1 MTEDDK
7 QFLKEFLSG
16 AAGVI
21 VVVGVF
27 ILFIVLSNQTFK
39 PSQPTKPEVVDTY
52 KSCDIVRWSNGQ
64 MAEYKYF
71 LHCNNTRPVYG
82 K

>member
-7 QFLKEFLSG
+7 KFLKEFLSG
-16 AAGVI
+16 AAAVFAI
-21 VVVGVF
+21 VGVF

-39 PSQPTKPEVVDTY
+39 LGKPTKPVVVDTY
-52 KSCDIVRWSNGQ
+52 ENCDIIRWSTSQ

-71 LHCNNTRPVYG
+71 LKCNE
-82 K
+82 

>member
-7 QFLKEFLSG
+7 KFLKEFLSG
-16 AAGVI
+16 AAAGFAI
-21 VVVGVF
+21 VGVF

-39 PSQPTKPEVVDTY
+39 QDKLTKPEVVDTY
-52 KSCDIVRWSNGQ
+52 ENCDIIRWSTSQ

-71 LHCNNTRPVYG
+71 LKCNE
-82 K
+82 

>member
-1 MTEDDK
+1 MTQEDK
-7 QFLKEFLSG
+7 QFLKEFFAG
-16 AAGVI
+16 AGIVI
-21 VVVGVF
+21 AVLF
-27 ILFIVLSNQTFK
+27 TLFIVVYLSNQNFK
-39 PSQPTKPEVVDTY
+39 LTKPTKPEVVDTY
-52 KSCDIVRWSNGQ
+52 EGCDIVRWSNGQ

>member
-7 QFLKEFLSG
+7 QFIKEFFTG
-16 AAGVI
+16 AGA
-21 VVVGVF
+21 VVVGVVLF

-52 KSCDIVRWSNGQ
+52 EGCDIVRWSNGQ

>member
-7 QFLKEFLSG
+7 QFLKEFLRG
-16 AAGVI
+16 AGL
-21 VVVGVF
+21 VVAVMAVF

-39 PSQPTKPEVVDTY
+39 PSQPTEPEVVDTY
-52 KSCDIVRWSNGQ
+52 ENCDIIRWSTSQ

-71 LHCNNTRPVYG
+71 LKCDG
-82 K
+82 

>member
-7 QFLKEFLSG
+7 KFLKEFLSG
-16 AAGVI
+16 AAAVGAI
-21 VVVGVF
+21 VGVF

-39 PSQPTKPEVVDTY
+39 QDKLTKPEVVDTY
-52 KSCDIVRWSNGQ
+52 ENCDIIRWSNNQ

-71 LHCNNTRPVYG
+71 LKCNE
-82 K
+82 

>member
-7 QFLKEFLSG
+7 KFLKEFLSG

-21 VVVGVF
+21 VVVGIF
-27 ILFIVLSNQTFK
+27 ILFIVGTSGSFNPPKSTE
-39 PSQPTKPEVVDTY
+39 PVVVDTY
-52 KSCDIVRWSNGQ
+52 ENCDIIRWSTSQ

-71 LHCNNTRPVYG
+71 LKC